1 MKYRILFMILMSLF
15 VSMNIVHAQ
24 PGIGH
29 IVWGIV
35 KNPDGSTPDSAE
47 VEFYAFLNKAPE
59 NVTEKKY
66 CSGEGGWAI
75 NVVHDIPNSTWSVGD
90 IITVIFKNVGGSEF
104 NGEEFNLVYQTTVSS
119 PELVLEPIVLPV
131 ELVTFRAE
139 SVSGVTA
146 DEVHLK
152 WSTATETNNYGFSI
166 ERSQDGIHF
175 ESVGFVA
182 GAGSCNIMCEY
193 KFIDKEVEIGGYTY
207 RLKQI
212 DTNGKFSYSGT
223 VQIDVAAPKT
233 YSLSQN
239 FPNPFNPT
247 TDIIFRVKQDGRV
260 RITVFDILGREVM
273 RLVDGQMK
281 AGTHRITVDG
291 HRLPS
296 GMYLYRME
304 AADFNQVKKMA
315 LVK

>member
-1 MKYRILFMILMSLF
+1 MTNRILFIILMSLF
-15 VSMNIVHAQ
+15 VSLNIVNAQ

-29 IVWGIV
+29 IIWGLV

-47 VEFYAFLNKAPE
+47 VEFYAYLNKAPE

-66 CSGEGGWAI
+66 CSSEGGWAI
-75 NVVHDIPNSTWSVGD
+75 NVVHDIPNSTWTAGD
-90 IITVIFKNVGGSEF
+90 IVVVIFKNVGDSEF
-104 NGEEFNLVYQTTVSS
+104 NGEEFHLVYQTTATS
-119 PELVLEPIVLPV
+119 PEVVLEPIVLPV
-131 ELVTFRAE
+131 ELVTFSAE
-139 SVSGVTA
+139 GAVGLLSE
-146 DEVHLK
+146 EVQLK

-166 ERSQDGIHF
+166 ERAKDGVHF
-175 ESVGFVA
+175 ESVGFIA
-182 GAGSCNIMCEY
+182 GAGSCNTMCEY
-193 KFIDKEVEIGGYTY
+193 KFVDRQVEIGQYFY

-223 VQIDVAAPKT
+223 IQVEVAAPKT

-239 FPNPFNPT
+239 FPNPFNPK
-247 TDIIFRVKQDGRV
+247 TDIIFRVKEDGRV

-273 RLVDGQMK
+273 RLVDGHMK

-291 HRLPS
+291 HQLPS

-304 AADFNQVKKMA
+304 AADFSQVKKMA